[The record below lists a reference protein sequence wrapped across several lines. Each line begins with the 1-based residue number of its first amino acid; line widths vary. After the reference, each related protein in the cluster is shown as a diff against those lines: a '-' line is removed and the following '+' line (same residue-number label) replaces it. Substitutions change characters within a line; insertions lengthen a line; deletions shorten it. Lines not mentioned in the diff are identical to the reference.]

1 MIQTSTIKRIHVN
14 QHIIKSNAKNGKC
27 EPALAVKTT
36 RANKKCHEVII
47 HGKSRVIYSP
57 NKPLS
62 CGARVWIETH
72 AVVDSVVNDGPV
84 LRIVEEVK

>member
-47 HGKSRVIYSP
+47 H
-57 NKPLS
+57 
-62 CGARVWIETH
+62 
-72 AVVDSVVNDGPV
+72 
-84 LRIVEEVK
+84 